1 MTCTSLTNQ
10 QSNAENDVKE
20 MSVLKEVLEKEYNE
34 VKFVGQD
41 EGNSETREQMEEIDL
56 LIEDNKKREKV
67 NHESLLDYQD
77 QTINLSTNQPI
88 MNQSHVTG
96 STGPDQIHRQE
107 TGEHQ
112 TVFLWFDRAA
122 GGS

>member
-41 EGNSETREQMEEIDL
+41 EGNSETRDQMEEIDL

-67 NHESLLDYQD
+67 NHESL
-77 QTINLSTNQPI
+77 
-88 MNQSHVTG
+88 
-96 STGPDQIHRQE
+96 
-107 TGEHQ
+107 
-112 TVFLWFDRAA
+112 
-122 GGS
+122 

>member
-1 MTCTSLTNQ
+1 MTCISLTNQ

-67 NHESLLDYQD
+67 NHQS
-77 QTINLSTNQPI
+77 PI
-88 MNQSHVTG
+88 TLG
-96 STGPDQIHRQE
+96 R
-107 TGEHQ
+107 
-112 TVFLWFDRAA
+112 
-122 GGS
+122 

>member
-67 NHESLLDYQD
+67 NHESL
-77 QTINLSTNQPI
+77 
-88 MNQSHVTG
+88 
-96 STGPDQIHRQE
+96 
-107 TGEHQ
+107 
-112 TVFLWFDRAA
+112 
-122 GGS
+122 